1 MDKIPDYQPT
11 FEEIAKQMKIN
22 AEIIMQMIT
31 NHANKEIERI
41 KKERENLKPFN
52 N

>member
-1 MDKIPDYQPT
+1 MYKIPNPQPT

-31 NHANKEIERI
+31 DHANKEIERV
-41 KKERENLKPFN
+41 KKEVSQ
-52 N
+52 